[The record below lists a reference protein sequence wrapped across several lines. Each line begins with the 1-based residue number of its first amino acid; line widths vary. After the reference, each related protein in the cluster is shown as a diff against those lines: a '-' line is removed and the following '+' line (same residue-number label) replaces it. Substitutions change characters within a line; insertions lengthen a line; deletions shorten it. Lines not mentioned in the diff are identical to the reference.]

1 MRSVRAA
8 KSSAIAHLTF
18 SALAEPGVVGAA
30 VLAEQA
36 AGLAGS
42 APSPA
47 PSPAATPAHLCPPLP
62 TAL

>member
-8 KSSAIAHLTF
+8 KCSAIAHLTF

-36 AGLAGS
+36 AGAEPTAS
-42 APSPA
+42 SIDIY
-47 PSPAATPAHLCPPLP
+47 PPLP